1 MNILLTTVFD
11 YPHAG
16 GLSTHVTT
24 LKAGLEARGHSVD
37 VVSISDAS
45 PAKIK
50 MMAQGPSFVINKVAK
65 GKGIIWSRKARQRIL
80 AQLIKE
86 KVKTKKYDVINA
98 QDTYATFAS
107 LESGV
112 PVVSTVHGYMAFEAV
127 SKGSVE
133 EHSPEAKYLQ
143 EMEKKAFQTTRKVIT
158 VDQRIKNYVAD
169 QAGITAT
176 AIKNFIDINGFKP
189 DSSNKMTYRKKHGVP
204 EEAKMI
210 FIPRRLTKKNG
221 VIYPA
226 MALKEVVKQY
236 PEALLI
242 YAGSGEEMGTIKKF
256 VAENGLEKN
265 VKLLGAIPHDT
276 MKEYY
281 AMTDIVLV
289 PSVYSAGVE
298 EATSISA
305 LEAMG
310 SGSPLIASAVGG
322 LKEIVDSGVDGILT
336 EEKNV
341 DELIEAI
348 LQLFGSKEL
357 SETYAVKARTKIEEE
372 YSHLAAAE
380 KYEAIYL
387 EALKQK

>member
-24 LKAGLEARGHSVD
+24 LKAGLEARGHHVD

-45 PAKIK
+45 PAKLK
-50 MMAQGPSFVINKVAK
+50 LMAQGPSFLINKVKK
-65 GKGIIWSRKARQRIL
+65 GKGIIWSRNARQKLL

-86 KVKTKKYDVINA
+86 KVKSRSYDIINA

-127 SKGSVE
+127 SKGSVD
-133 EHSPEAKYLQ
+133 EHSSEAQYLQ
-143 EMEKKAFQTTRKVIT
+143 QMEIKAFQTTRKVIT

-169 QAGITAT
+169 QAGVTAT
-176 AIKNFIDINGFKP
+176 AIKNFIDIDSFKP
-189 DSSNKMTYRKKHGVP
+189 DTSNKMTFRKKHNVP
-204 EEAKMI
+204 ENAKVI

-236 PEALLI
+236 PDALLI

-265 VKLLGAIPHDT
+265 VSLLGAIAHDT

-281 AMTDIVLV
+281 ALTDIVLV

-310 SGSPLIASAVGG
+310 SGAPLVASAVGG
-322 LKEIVDSGVDGILT
+322 LKEIVDNNVDGFLT

-341 DELIEAI
+341 EELTDAI
-348 LQLFGSKEL
+348 LQLFSNKEL
-357 SETYAVKARTKIEEE
+357 SETFAAKARKKIEEE

-387 EALKQK
+387 EALNQK